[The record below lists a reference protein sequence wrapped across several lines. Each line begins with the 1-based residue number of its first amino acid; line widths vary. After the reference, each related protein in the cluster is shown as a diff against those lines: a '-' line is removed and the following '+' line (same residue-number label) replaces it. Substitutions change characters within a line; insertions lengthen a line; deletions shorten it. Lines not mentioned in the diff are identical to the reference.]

1 MPAAARSAQGIVKP
15 TNARG
20 RGKDAAEWKTIP
32 REVAKAVPPWP
43 EGFEAEPQMLS
54 KWDEMWHKPQANV
67 WHEIGMYE
75 QVAVYVQ
82 LLFNVAYNGMPPAPL
97 IGQLNRMSD
106 ALLLTPA
113 ALRAQRYTIEASEDG
128 NGIVQTLTLIAN
140 ERAQRESRIKR
151 APIADES

>member
-1 MPAAARSAQGIVKP
+1 M
-15 TNARG
+15 
-20 RGKDAAEWKTIP
+20 IP
-32 REVAKAVPPWP
+32 REVTKAVPPWP
-43 EGFEAEPQMLS
+43 EGFEAEPQMLT

-67 WHEIGMYE
+67 WHEIGMFE

-113 ALRAQRYTIEASEDG
+113 ALRAQRYTLEESEDG
-128 NGIVQTLTLIAN
+128 NGIRSTLALIIE
-140 ERAQRESRIKR
+140 EREQRAGRIKR
-151 APIADES
+151 APIKDGD